1 MATIHHFAVQ
11 DRSQEFR
18 ACVASLTKINRQQ
31 NQYRPSRPTTP
42 KAPRS
47 EFASRAADIS
57 NQIAETT
64 AMLARLALLAR
75 KKTLFD
81 DRPVEIAELT
91 FVVKQKVALINK
103 NIAALQQ
110 YVKTTGGNGP
120 DGGRNKK
127 QEAQM
132 SEHANN
138 VVVLLQGRLTKV
150 TTTFEEVL
158 ETRLKNI
165 QAQKNRTEQF
175 IAFSGAA
182 SAGKSTGSAV
192 TSGIDRESPLYSVS
206 RSRGQAKSQNT
217 PAQTPPPGASANPYA
232 FHDYPE
238 EDQSYLTL
246 PHDQH
251 QQMAL
256 LEEQEHHDAVYQN
269 QRGLAVNAIE
279 STIQELGGI
288 FAQLASMVAEQRD
301 VIQRIDADTEDISL
315 NVSGAHRELLKY
327 YARISS
333 NRWLLIKLFGMLIL
347 FFFIWVIVS

>member
-1 MATIHHFAVQ
+1 
-11 DRSQEFR
+11 
-18 ACVASLTKINRQQ
+18 
-31 NQYRPSRPTTP
+31 
-42 KAPRS
+42 
-47 EFASRAADIS
+47 
-57 NQIAETT
+57 
-64 AMLARLALLAR
+64 MLARLALLAR

-110 YVKTTGGNGP
+110 YVKTTGGGSSA
-120 DGGRNKK
+120 DGARNKK

-132 SEHANN
+132 AEHANN

-158 ETRLKNI
+158 ETRLRNM

-206 RSRGQAKSQNT
+206 RSRGPAKSQHNQGST
-217 PAQTPPPGASANPYA
+217 PTQTPPPPPGASANPYA

-246 PHDQH
+246 PQDHH
-251 QQMAL
+251 QQSMAL

-347 FFFIWVIVS
+347 FFFIWVVVS